1 MIELLQR
8 AVDAHGASTAAIT
21 DDASF
26 TFAELLDMSTAMAAG
41 LRQRG
46 IDRLAVVDPDAATA
60 IVAFAG
66 SSAVGVEVCQYPAD
80 ISPESAAELADRLDH
95 TVVLTRR
102 DDLPFAK
109 TFTLDDLLVEGAEL
123 PPLPESR
130 PLMVLTSG
138 TTGGSRGV
146 LHDWNRV
153 VSGTLAIRP
162 SPDERWLLAYGLHQ
176 FGGLQVLMHAAAAC
190 ATLVA
195 PTPRRPREGLT
206 AMRKHGVTHGSATP
220 TYWRF
225 VLTQLRA
232 DGEPAPELRQVTLG
246 GEAVPDK
253 LLRDLREAFPT
264 AKISQIYGST
274 ESGNP
279 RSTRDG
285 QPGLPLSALDAG
297 EDADIQLKIVDG
309 ELWVRS
315 KIGMLGYYDD
325 PTLDSSGWRGT
336 GDQVEVV
343 GDRILFRGRRSEVI
357 NVGGVKVHPF
367 AVEERVLA
375 VPGVD
380 IARVFG
386 RPNRLSGA
394 IVAVEAVLAPG
405 FEEEL
410 VKNQIRE
417 ACADLPSAFR
427 PRSIRIVDELKTAG
441 NKIARGMSKED

>member
-405 FEEEL
+405 FDEEL

>member
-8 AVDAHGASTAAIT
+8 AVDAHSASTAVIT
-21 DDASF
+21 DDATY
-26 TFAELLDMSTAMAAG
+26 TFADLLDMSTAMAAG

-46 IDRLAVVDPDAATA
+46 IGRLAVVDPDAATA
-60 IVAFAG
+60 IVAFAA

-80 ISPESAAELADRLDH
+80 ISPESAADLAERLDH
-95 TVVLTRR
+95 TTVLTRR
-102 DDLPFAK
+102 SDLPFK
-109 TFTLDDLLVEGAEL
+109 ETFTRGDLLVEGAEL
-123 PPLPESR
+123 PPLPGSR

-153 VSGTLAIRP
+153 VPGALGIRP

-176 FGGLQVLMHAAAAC
+176 FGGLQVLMHAAASC

-195 PTPRRPREGLT
+195 PTPRRPREGLA
-206 AMRKHGVTHGSATP
+206 AMRKYGVTHGSATP

-253 LLRDLREAFPT
+253 LLQDLRDAFPT

-285 QPGLPLSALDAG
+285 KPGLPLSALEAG

-325 PTLDSSGWRGT
+325 PALDSSGWRGT

-375 VPGVD
+375 VPGVE

-394 IVAVEAVLAPG
+394 IVAVEAVVAPG
-405 FEEEL
+405 TDEEL
-410 VKNQIRE
+410 IKNQIRE
-417 ACADLPSAFR
+417 ACADLPGAFR

-441 NKIARGMSKED
+441 NKIARGMSEED

>member
-1 MIELLQR
+1 LIELLQR
-8 AVDAHGASTAAIT
+8 AVGAHGASTAVIT
-21 DDASF
+21 DDATF
-26 TFAELLDMSTAMAAG
+26 TFADLLRLSTAMASG
-41 LRQRG
+41 LSQRD
-46 IDRLAVVDPDAATA
+46 ISRFAVIDPDAATA
-60 IVAFAG
+60 IVAFAA
-66 SSAVGVEVCQYPAD
+66 SSAVGAEVCQYPAD
-80 ISPESAAELADRLDH
+80 ISPESAAELAERLDH
-95 TVVLTRR
+95 TTVLTRR
-102 DDLPFAK
+102 SDLPFAK
-109 TFTLDDLLVEGAEL
+109 TFTLDDLIVEGAEL

-153 VSGTLAIRP
+153 ISGMLGIRP
-162 SPDERWLLAYGLHQ
+162 SPGERWLLAYGLHQ

-195 PTPRRPREGLT
+195 PTPRRPREGLA
-206 AMRKHGVTHGSATP
+206 AMRRYGVTHGSATP
-220 TYWRF
+220 TFWRF
-225 VLTQLRA
+225 VLTQMRA
-232 DGEPAPELRQVTLG
+232 DADPAPDLRQITLG

-253 LLRDLREAFPT
+253 LLRDLRDTFPS

-285 QPGLPLSALDAG
+285 KPGLPISALDAG
-297 EDADIQLKIVDG
+297 DDADIQLKIVDG

-325 PTLDSSGWRGT
+325 PALDSSGWRAT

-375 VPGVD
+375 VTGVE

-386 RPNRLSGA
+386 RPNPLSGA

-405 FEEEL
+405 VDIEL
-410 VKNQIRE
+410 VKSQIRE
-417 ACADLPSAFR
+417 ACADLPAAFR

-441 NKIARGMSKED
+441 NKIARGMSQED

>member
-8 AVDAHGASTAAIT
+8 AVDAHAASTAVVT
-21 DDASF
+21 DDASL
-26 TFAELLDMSTAMAAG
+26 TFVDVLRLSTAMAGG

-46 IDRLAVVDPDAATA
+46 IGRLAVVDPDAATA
-60 IVAFAG
+60 VIAFAA
-66 SSAVGVEVCQYPAD
+66 SSAVGTEVCQYPAD
-80 ISPESAAELADRLDH
+80 ISSEAAAELAGRLDH
-95 TVVLTRR
+95 TTVLTRR
-102 DDLPFAK
+102 EDLSFAE
-109 TFTLDDLLVEGAEL
+109 TFTLDELLVEGAEL

-153 VSGTLAIRP
+153 VSGMLGIRP
-162 SPDERWLLAYGLHQ
+162 SPGERWLLAYGLHQ

-195 PTPRRPREGLT
+195 PTPRRPREGLA
-206 AMRKHGVTHGSATP
+206 AMRKYGVTHASATP
-220 TYWRF
+220 TFWRF
-225 VLTQLRA
+225 VLTQMRA
-232 DGEPAPELRQVTLG
+232 DGEPVPELRQVTLG
-246 GEAVPDK
+246 GEAVPDR
-253 LLRDLREAFPT
+253 LLRDLHGAFP
-264 AKISQIYGST
+264 AANISQIYGST

-285 QPGLPLSALDAG
+285 RPGLPLSALDAG

-325 PTLDSSGWRGT
+325 PTLDSNGWRAT

-343 GDRILFRGRRSEVI
+343 GDRILFRGRRSEVV

-375 VPGVD
+375 VPGVE

-386 RPNRLSGA
+386 RPNPLSGA
-394 IVAVEAVLAPG
+394 IVAVEAVVAPG
-405 FEEEL
+405 VDPEQ

-417 ACADLPSAFR
+417 ACADLPGASR

-441 NKIARGMSKED
+441 NKIARGMS